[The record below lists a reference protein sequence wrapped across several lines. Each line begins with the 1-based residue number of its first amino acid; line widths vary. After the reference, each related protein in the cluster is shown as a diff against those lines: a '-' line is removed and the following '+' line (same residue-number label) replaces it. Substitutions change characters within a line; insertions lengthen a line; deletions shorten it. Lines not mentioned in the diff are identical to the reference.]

1 LIRFGVDN
9 KIKRTKF
16 ENMVNNESKARMYG
30 ELLNEH
36 TRVGNLISEIKAEN
50 FEMNDEQK
58 NRIRVLENKQI
69 QIMMAIKKLMS

>member
-1 LIRFGVDN
+1 MDN
-9 KIKRTKF
+9 S
-16 ENMVNNESKARMYG
+16 SKAMMYG
-30 ELLNEH
+30 QLLNEH

-58 NRIRVLENKQI
+58 TRIRVLENRQI

>member
-1 LIRFGVDN
+1 MN
-9 KIKRTKF
+9 
-16 ENMVNNESKARMYG
+16 ENSKARMYG

-50 FEMNDEQK
+50 YEMTDDQK
-58 NRIRVLENKQI
+58 TRIRILENRQI